1 MPMFDRLDIEEIIL
15 GMADIVRENR
25 DLRYELE
32 RMYIQLNKNDEFFRN
47 IVKSSQKADRDFL
60 KTILEN
66 SLTGGNVNALRS
78 DS

>member
-1 MPMFDRLDIEEIIL
+1 MLDRLDIEEIIL

-32 RMYIQLNKNDEFFRN
+32 RMHIQLNKNDEFFRN